1 MKRLY
6 KDDFGLN
13 VDDPDIKEFADL
25 AQKAGKK
32 LAKFAKSRDLDLR
45 DAEAYAGSKV
55 SMSFVLE
62 MLNTIYKRG
71 ETKCQQS

>member
-6 KDDFGLN
+6 KGDFGLN
-13 VDDPDIKEFADL
+13 VQDHDIKEFADL

-45 DAEAYAGSKV
+45 DADSYAQSQINLG
-55 SMSFVLE
+55 FVME
-62 MLNTIYKRG
+62 MLHLACKQG
-71 ETKCQQS
+71 ETK